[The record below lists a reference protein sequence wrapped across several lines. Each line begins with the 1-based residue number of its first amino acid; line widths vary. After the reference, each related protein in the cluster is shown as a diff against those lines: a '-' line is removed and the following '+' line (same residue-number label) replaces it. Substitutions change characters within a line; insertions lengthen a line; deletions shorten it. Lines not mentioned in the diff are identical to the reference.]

1 MAISTSLRDGVLVI
15 QVQDQRL
22 LDESQIGKV
31 DQEITA
37 VIEKSEQDRVV
48 FDFSA
53 VQFMSSS
60 MLGKLVAAHKRLKG
74 FKAKLKLAGLSS
86 DIREVFKITKLDKLF
101 DIEPDAA
108 TAVKSFAKK
117 GLFR

>member
-1 MAISTSLRDGVLVI
+1 MAISTASRDGVLVI
-15 QVQDQRL
+15 RFQDQRL
-22 LDESQIGKV
+22 LEEGQIAKLE
-31 DQEITA
+31 QEVTA
-37 VIEKSEQDRVV
+37 VIDKSEEDRVV

-60 MLGKLVAAHKRLKG
+60 MLGKLVALSKKLKG
-74 FKAKLKLAGLSS
+74 FKAKLKLAGLSD
-86 DIREVFKITKLDKLF
+86 DIREVFKITRLEKVF

-108 TAVKSFAKK
+108 AAVKAFAKK